1 MDILLIYPKLE
12 HGVTTHEDSK
22 TPFSKLFGNP
32 SLTLPQVAAVTP
44 PRHKVRI
51 IDENFER
58 VDYDGHYDLV
68 GISVLTMTA
77 PYAYQ
82 MADRF
87 RKRGVPVVLGGY
99 HPTAMPSEAKEHADA
114 VVLQEGEIG
123 WPQLLADFEKGKL
136 KDFYGGNGCV
146 DPDKIPE
153 PRMDLVRHQPL
164 TGCIQT
170 SRGCPN
176 ACEFCSTSAFLGRKV
191 RSRPIEDV
199 IEEMKKIPNR
209 VIIFRDASMTVNPA
223 YSRKLFKEMIR
234 QKLDKRF
241 IANGNINLLGRD
253 EDFLDLAHEAGC
265 ISWFVGIESI
275 SPESLKEAHKVSN
288 KASEYDQAIKTI
300 RRHGMAVVAGIIFGF
315 DGDTPEIFDHT
326 LEAMLDYE
334 IDAGEF
340 NVLTPY
346 PGTPLYDR
354 LDQEGRIFDKNWSHY
369 TQSNVVYEPKNMT
382 PQELL
387 DGTRRV
393 IKGYYNTPQML
404 KRMLGTLRLSRLA
417 PTSLVVPSI
426 NVAMRR
432 YYYREFFT

>member
-1 MDILLIYPKLE
+1 MKILLIYPKLE
-12 HGVTTHEDSK
+12 HGITTHKDSN

-32 SLTLPQVAAVTP
+32 SLTLPQIAAVTP
-44 PRHKVRI
+44 QKHEVHI
-51 IDENFER
+51 LDENFEE
-58 VDYDGHYDLV
+58 VNYNNDYDLV

-77 PYAYQ
+77 PNAYT
-82 MADRF
+82 MADRI
-87 RKRGVPVVLGGY
+87 RANGVPVILGGY

-114 VVLQEGEIG
+114 VVLQEGELS
-123 WPQLLADFEKGKL
+123 WPQLLEDLEKGKL
-136 KDFYGGNGCV
+136 QEFYHDDTCI
-146 DPDKIPE
+146 DPEKIPE
-153 PRMDLVRHQPL
+153 PRMDLIKHQPL

-176 ACEFCSTSAFLGRKV
+176 ACEFCSTSAFLGRRV
-191 RSRPIEDV
+191 RSRPIDDV
-199 IEEMKKIPNR
+199 IKELKNLPNR

-234 QKLDKRF
+234 QGIDKRF

-253 EDFLDLAHEAGC
+253 EDFLDLAHKAGC

-288 KASEYDQAIKTI
+288 KASEYNRAIKTI
-300 RRHGMAVVAGIIFGF
+300 RKHGMAVVAGIIFGF
-315 DGDTPEIFDHT
+315 DGDTQEIFDLT
-326 LEAMLDYE
+326 LDAMLDYE

-354 LDQEGRIFDKNWSHY
+354 LDNEGRIFDKDWSHY
-369 TQSNVVYEPKNMT
+369 TQSNVVYQPKNMT
-382 PQELL
+382 PNELL

-393 IKGYYNTPQML
+393 IKEYYNPPTML
-404 KRMLGTLRLSRLA
+404 KRMLGSIRLSKLS

-432 YYYREFFT
+432 YYYREFLT